1 MKDFNEIQFI
11 MANES
16 PLFLAIEREDEEI
29 VKLLLARKEI
39 DVNGLF
45 ILKQLFF
52 SFYFNLYFTNDI
64 FESIF

>member
-11 MANES
+11 VANES
-16 PLFLAIEREDEEI
+16 PLFLAIEREDAEI

-45 ILKQLFF
+45 ILKQPFFLFH
-52 SFYFNLYFTNDI
+52 FNLYFKNDV